1 SPPSAGRPHSSPMQY
16 RRAWANCSPAPPTAT
31 PGAAPPTRHATAR
44 APRRTTCRPKRWR
57 HASAFPDPT
66 TTQGITLMLDMRQ
79 VTKVYRTELV
89 ETHALRSLDLRVDEG
104 EFVAVTGPSGSGKTT
119 FLNIAGLLET
129 FTGGEYVLDDVHVE
143 GLDDNAR
150 SRLRNEKIGF
160 IFQGFNLIPDLNLF
174 DNCDVPLRYRRMP
187 AAERRQRIEKAL
199 AQVGLGSRMKHYPAE
214 LSGGQQ
220 QRAAIARALAGSP
233 RLLLADEPTGNLDS
247 QMARSV
253 MELLEEIN
261 AAGTT
266 IVMVTHDPELAAR
279 AQRNVHIV
287 DGQVTD
293 LVRDPVLATPRRIVA
308 VNE

>member
-1 SPPSAGRPHSSPMQY
+1 
-16 RRAWANCSPAPPTAT
+16 
-31 PGAAPPTRHATAR
+31 
-44 APRRTTCRPKRWR
+44 
-57 HASAFPDPT
+57 
-66 TTQGITLMLDMRQ
+66 MLDMRQ

-89 ETHALRSLDLRVDEG
+89 ETHALRSLDLHVREG

-129 FTGGEYVLDDVHVE
+129 FTGGEFRLDGEDVS
-143 GLDDNAR
+143 GMSDDAR
-150 SRLRNEKIGF
+150 SRLRNRKIGF

-174 DNCDVPLRYRRMP
+174 DNVDVPLRYRGMP
-187 AAERRQRIEKAL
+187 GAERRQRIEDAL
-199 AQVGLGSRMKHYPAE
+199 SRVGLGSRMKHYPAE

-247 QMARSV
+247 QMARGV

-261 AAGTT
+261 AQGTT

-287 DGQVTD
+287 DGMATD
-293 LVRDPVLATPRRIVA
+293 LSVESSLMRARKLAEAAESNPIA
-308 VNE
+308 